1 MDIANINGK
10 AWDGEVEN
18 NNWWTRI
25 VSQESIDEARKGN
38 PGIWVT
44 PSSNVP
50 LSWIEPL
57 KGKKVLN
64 ACGGGGQQ
72 TPLLSAYGALVTVI
86 DISKKQL
93 EQDRIALDKYSLDAE
108 IVHGSVLS
116 LPFEDESFDHIINPC
131 SLNFIEDLDGVYS
144 QFYRVLRKGG
154 SLIFGIANPILYIFN
169 DKIMEKKL
177 KVKYTL
183 PFSDTTSLSRKEL
196 EKRIRKGDT
205 VEFSHTLSSIISN
218 LLSKGFV
225 LDGFFSDS
233 SGFESVDSFVRDS
246 YLAFKAIKSR

>member
-1 MDIANINGK
+1 M
-10 AWDGEVEN
+10 
-18 NNWWTRI
+18 
-25 VSQESIDEARKGN
+25 
-38 PGIWVT
+38 
-44 PSSNVP
+44 
-50 LSWIEPL
+50 
-57 KGKKVLN
+57 
-64 ACGGGGQQ
+64 
-72 TPLLSAYGALVTVI
+72 
-86 DISKKQL
+86 

-131 SLNFIEDLDGVYS
+131 SLNFIEDLDGVYN

-154 SLIFGIANPILYIFN
+154 SLIFGISNPILYIFN

-225 LDGFFSDS
+225 IDGFFSDS

-246 YLAFKAIKSR
+246 YLAFKAIKTR

>member
-154 SLIFGIANPILYIFN
+154 SLIFGISNPILYIFN

-183 PFSDTTSLSRKEL
+183 PYSDTTSLSRKEL
-196 EKRIRKGDT
+196 EKRIPEIYEILRKGSIEAEK
-205 VEFSHTLSSIISN
+205 VAAQTLKEVKESMKINYFDDMELIREQ
-218 LLSKGFV
+218 SKRFA
-225 LDGFFSDS
+225 S
-233 SGFESVDSFVRDS
+233 E
-246 YLAFKAIKSR
+246 A